1 MFVSVGC
8 DVTLLRAMSD
18 RGEPADGEASQAEQQ
33 LNAYVNL
40 QSAVS
45 SQFWLQPRETVIL
58 YIHDVITAT
67 VSFQT

>member
-1 MFVSVGC
+1 
-8 DVTLLRAMSD
+8 MSD